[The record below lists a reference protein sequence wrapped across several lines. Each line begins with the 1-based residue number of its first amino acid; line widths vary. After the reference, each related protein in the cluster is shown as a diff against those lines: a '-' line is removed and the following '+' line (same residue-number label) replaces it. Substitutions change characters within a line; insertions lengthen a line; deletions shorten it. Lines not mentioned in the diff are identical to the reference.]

1 MAPGSTGGIGKTAHP
16 HSRARYRTTVHG
28 AVVVVPTRCPSGLHV
43 LTSVGYRIV
52 ETGHT
57 LHVTCDACPPMAA
70 ESAWSFTT
78 NGQQAISAEFDDG
91 PYAEL
96 FTSPAQPR

>member
-1 MAPGSTGGIGKTAHP
+1 MATGSTSGVDETVRP
-16 HSRARYRTTVHG
+16 HSRARYRTTEHG

-43 LTSVGYRIV
+43 LTNVGYRIV

-70 ESAWSFTT
+70 KSEWSFTT
-78 NGQQAISAEFDDG
+78 DGQQAVSAEFDDG
-91 PYAEL
+91 PYTEFL
-96 FTSPAQPR
+96 TSLVGHQ